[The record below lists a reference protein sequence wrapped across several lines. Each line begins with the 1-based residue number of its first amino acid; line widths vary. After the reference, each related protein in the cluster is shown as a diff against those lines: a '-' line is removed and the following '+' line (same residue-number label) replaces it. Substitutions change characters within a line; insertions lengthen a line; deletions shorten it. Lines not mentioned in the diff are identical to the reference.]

1 MRQRTFVKPGRL
13 EWHDVPRPRIVA
25 ETDALVRP
33 VAVGRC
39 DLDLYIATGTGTSD
53 GDRGGLVWS
62 ARDGLTSES
71 SGRRTSLEKVDTF
84 S

>member
-1 MRQRTFVKPGRL
+1 MSGSQGVATGQGIWEMKGDKTMRQLTFVEPGRL

-39 DLDLYIATGTGTSD
+39 DLDLYIATGTGTRVGCSPA
-53 GDRGGLVWS
+53 RSRS
-62 ARDGLTSES
+62 AM
-71 SGRRTSLEKVDTF
+71 
-84 S
+84 